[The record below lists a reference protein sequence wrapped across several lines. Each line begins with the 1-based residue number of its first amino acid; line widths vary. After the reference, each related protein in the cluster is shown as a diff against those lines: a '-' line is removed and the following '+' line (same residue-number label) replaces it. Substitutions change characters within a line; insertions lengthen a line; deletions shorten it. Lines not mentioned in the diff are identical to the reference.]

1 MKRISY
7 LYLLAADQGYRLVRT
22 HDTGLTEIAQ
32 AAVDASLLPQ
42 HKDGHSSREE
52 LQHADMARL
61 ATAALTAEWARG
73 GHDRIVIAAGPQM
86 LGLVRDALP
95 KTLTPHIAA
104 EFHKDLLKVPLHD
117 LGTHFGDLPM
127 I

>member
-7 LYLLAADQGYRLVRT
+7 LYLLAADQGYRLVHTR
-22 HDTGLTEIAQ
+22 DSGLAEIAQ
-32 AAVDASLLPQ
+32 AAADATILPQ

-61 ATAALTAEWARG
+61 ATAALAAEWAKG
-73 GHDRIVIAAGPQM
+73 GYDRIVIATGPRM

-95 KTLTPHIAA
+95 KALTPHVAA
-104 EFHKDLLKVPLHD
+104 EFHKDLLKIPLHD
-117 LGTHFGDLPM
+117 LGAHFDELPM